1 MPNYVWIASTKGSDD
16 ISFDRLADACKHVS
30 HTVQRGHASRGGVA
44 KRLVNPDNTLGRTV
58 ARIDIVRVFEHKSA
72 ALGCEF
78 AISIVRESGRAVSFT
93 RAYYIGADGNLSF
106 FGTYQTNRT
115 LCAIHDGAVMVF
127 PQDIKESNV
136 VGKIST
142 QTFNNML
149 ENVVQPM
156 GAKASVV
163 PLSDNLPLV
172 NYLSDAGFDV
182 SLYIR
187 RREHSSSFYND
198 LAHSKPEGIVLP
210 SPVVNVVEPAVLRG
224 TMEHLIVRMV
234 SSLVYFRLGN
244 TPSSKLDSNETI
256 AQIVKFAQNL
266 TMAKCPNR
274 EPIYGFGVKC
284 QLFNRADMNNTNDW
298 YKHDLSI
305 TNRFINFVID
315 NDIALYVNDKLDFY
329 VVRPED
335 EVLLKVGVF

>member
-1 MPNYVWIASTKGSDD
+1 MPNCVWIASTKGSDD
-16 ISFDRLADACKHVS
+16 VSFDRLADACRHVS

-58 ARIDIVRVFEHKSA
+58 ARIDIVRNFENQST
-72 ALGCEF
+72 LGCEF
-78 AISIVRESGRAVSFT
+78 TISIVRESGRAVSFI
-93 RAYYIGADGNLSF
+93 RAYNIGADGNLSF

-127 PQDIKESNV
+127 PQDIRESNV
-136 VGKIST
+136 VGKISPK
-142 QTFNNML
+142 TFNNML

-156 GAKASVV
+156 GANASVV

-172 NYLSDAGFDV
+172 NQLSDAGFDV
-182 SLYIR
+182 RLYIR
-187 RREHSSSFYND
+187 RREHSSSFYHD
-198 LAHSKPEGIVLP
+198 LARSKPEGIVLP

-224 TMEHLIVRMV
+224 TMEHLIVRMA
-234 SSLVYFRLGN
+234 SSLIYFRLGN
-244 TPSSKLDSNETI
+244 TPTSKLDNNETI

-284 QLFNRADMNNTNDW
+284 QLFNRDDMNNTNDW
-298 YKHDLSI
+298 YNHDRSI
-305 TNRFINFVID
+305 TSRFVNFVID
-315 NDIALYVNDKLDFY
+315 NGIALYVNDKLDFY
-329 VVRPED
+329 VTHPED